1 MARTSKKE
9 EALQAA
15 LHIIE
20 LDGVQAL
27 TYEALAEATGMSKS
41 GLIYHF
47 PSRHEMLI
55 DIHAWSARRWEDE
68 LVSIAGKPASE
79 LDTKQRLRAVVLSL
93 GKNDPVVELILSIHS
108 KSHPDFSDQWA
119 PVDTLWLPD
128 ASNPDLDPEILE
140 ISLIAN
146 SLWVYDHISQRP
158 LAHSNRKRAVDNLL
172 DRIDKV

>member
-1 MARTSKKE
+1 SSDRSPQRSTCLTCLRISSTWAPKLCMVALVMRMHRPRMLLLTAPPWDVYQYLHSSSRWPRSGASEETQSQEETVARTSKKE

-55 DIHAWSARRWEDE
+55 DIHAWSAQRWEDE

-79 LDTKQRLRAVVLSL
+79 LDTKQRLRA
-93 GKNDPVVELILSIHS
+93 
-108 KSHPDFSDQWA
+108 
-119 PVDTLWLPD
+119 
-128 ASNPDLDPEILE
+128 
-140 ISLIAN
+140 
-146 SLWVYDHISQRP
+146 
-158 LAHSNRKRAVDNLL
+158 
-172 DRIDKV
+172 